1 MAIKNNK
8 VILNESTGY
17 ANISKKE
24 HNTPKTAFFINSVNK
39 VFTGALVM
47 KQVEQKKLKLN
58 DKLSKFYPQVPH
70 ANQITIGQLLTM
82 EAGLQGKDESSYGTP
97 VFKNNQVGIK
107 YDIKHN
113 IVFNKKQYNQ
123 RFYSSSNYILLSGI
137 LEKVTHHSY
146 ESLVK
151 ETYIKKLGLSETE
164 FYWDIPKN
172 KRIKVAVSYTKN
184 SQGYLVPH
192 SVAVDKVH
200 GDLGAGSLV
209 MSNKDLYRATSAILN
224 GEIIKPSSIQTVYAP
239 SAPAKYNA
247 GFYNFPDFHS
257 SNGSGDGYTT
267 YYRISNDTRD
277 VLIVQSNYPV
287 KDYFKVREICNDLM
301 ENLIKSPS

>member
-1 MAIKNNK
+1 
-8 VILNESTGY
+8 
-17 ANISKKE
+17 
-24 HNTPKTAFFINSVNK
+24 
-39 VFTGALVM
+39 M

-82 EAGLQGKDESSYGTP
+82 EAGLQGKDESSYG
-97 VFKNNQVGIK
+97 QSGIK

-137 LEKVTHHSY
+137 LEKVTHRSY

-172 KRIKVAVSYTKN
+172 KRIKVAVPYTKN

-192 SVAVDKVH
+192 SVAVDKV
-200 GDLGAGSLV
+200 
-209 MSNKDLYRATSAILN
+209 DLYRAMSAILN

-239 SAPAKYNA
+239 ADPAKYNA

-277 VLIVQSNYPV
+277 VLVVQSNYPV

>member
-1 MAIKNNK
+1 
-8 VILNESTGY
+8 
-17 ANISKKE
+17 
-24 HNTPKTAFFINSVNK
+24 
-39 VFTGALVM
+39 M

-97 VFKNNQVGIK
+97 VFKNNQAGIK

-172 KRIKVAVSYTKN
+172 KRIKVAVPYTKN
-184 SQGYLVPH
+184 SQGYLVQH

-224 GEIIKPSSIQTVYAP
+224 GEIIKPSSIQTAYAP
-239 SAPAKYNA
+239 ADPAKYNA

>member
-97 VFKNNQVGIK
+97 VFKNNQAGIK

-277 VLIVQSNYPV
+277 VLVVQSNYPV

>member
-1 MAIKNNK
+1 
-8 VILNESTGY
+8 
-17 ANISKKE
+17 
-24 HNTPKTAFFINSVNK
+24 
-39 VFTGALVM
+39 M

-97 VFKNNQVGIK
+97 VFKNNQAGIK

-239 SAPAKYNA
+239 AAPAKYNA

-277 VLIVQSNYPV
+277 VLVVQSNYPV

>member
-1 MAIKNNK
+1 M
-8 VILNESTGY
+8 
-17 ANISKKE
+17 
-24 HNTPKTAFFINSVNK
+24 
-39 VFTGALVM
+39 
-47 KQVEQKKLKLN
+47 
-58 DKLSKFYPQVPH
+58 
-70 ANQITIGQLLTM
+70 
-82 EAGLQGKDESSYGTP
+82 
-97 VFKNNQVGIK
+97 
-107 YDIKHN
+107 
-113 IVFNKKQYNQ
+113 
-123 RFYSSSNYILLSGI
+123 
-137 LEKVTHHSY
+137 THRSY

-172 KRIKVAVSYTKN
+172 KRIKVAVPYTKN

-209 MSNKDLYRATSAILN
+209 MSNKDLYRAMSAILN

-239 SAPAKYNA
+239 ADPAKYNA

-277 VLIVQSNYPV
+277 VLVVQSNYPV